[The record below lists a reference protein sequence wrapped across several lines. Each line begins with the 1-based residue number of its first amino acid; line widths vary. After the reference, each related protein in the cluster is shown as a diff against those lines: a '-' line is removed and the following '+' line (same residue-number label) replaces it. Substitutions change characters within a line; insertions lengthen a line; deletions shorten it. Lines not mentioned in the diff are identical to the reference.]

1 LCEEGINL
9 WRGRMVKIRELIE
22 TLQKQEDQEAEVVA
36 MVDDTFDMPGIIL
49 YITPDEST
57 PDEKNVIC
65 RF

>member
-1 LCEEGINL
+1 
-9 WRGRMVKIRELIE
+9 MVKIRELIE